1 MNQNYS
7 ENVLKFELFGIE
19 RDEMNSRL
27 RNKMIAGLGIGL
39 LFLIVGLALVAAPR
53 NSTCLSA
60 CKAQYDQDIQACIYY
75 VNPTLTWG
83 QCKTIAADRYRT
95 CTSYCQ

>member
-1 MNQNYS
+1 
-7 ENVLKFELFGIE
+7 
-19 RDEMNSRL
+19 
-27 RNKMIAGLGIGL
+27 MIAVLGIGL
-39 LFLIVGLALVAAPR
+39 FFLIVGLALVAAPQ

-75 VNPTLTWG
+75 TDPTLTWG
-83 QCKTIAADRYRT
+83 ACKQAAMYRYRT